1 MRNMLI
7 RKKSLKIQERLG
19 MRIGIAYGTSKT
31 PVLRSV
37 REALEAL
44 REVYN
49 SGFKTFLLPKDLFS
63 RVSSPSD
70 LYKEYYGD
78 LLSIKNLAK
87 KYNIELALHNPS
99 LPEDPLKLDSELKI
113 FSSVASVMDCR
124 MFIIRPTFYPRM
136 PHDQATKLVIYKV
149 NEIMSATR
157 SQARLGIETTG
168 RVNELGSLE
177 DVIDISRRTTGTEPI
192 LNWAHIHARGAGT
205 LRTEQDFRNIL
216 DKVRSSVGQNWLG
229 NAYFIFS
236 ASSYGPSGEIKQIPL
251 SESDLNLS
259 YLIKQIMSLGIK
271 GSLVF
276 DDPGREKAILN
287 ILTELG
293 DMVR

>member
-1 MRNMLI
+1 MLI

-19 MRIGIAYGTSKT
+19 MRIGIAYGTSKI
-31 PVLRSV
+31 PVVRSV
-37 REALEAL
+37 REALEVL
-44 REVYN
+44 REIYN
-49 SGFKTFLLPKDLFS
+49 SGFKAFLLPKDLFS
-63 RVSSPSD
+63 RVASPSD

-78 LLSIKNLAK
+78 LLNIKNIAK
-87 KYNIELALHNPS
+87 KYNIELALYNPS
-99 LPEDPLKLDSELKI
+99 LPEDNIKLDSELKI

-124 MFIIRPTFYPRM
+124 AFIICPTFYPRM
-136 PHDQATKLVIYKV
+136 SHEQATKLVIYKI

-157 SQARLGIETTG
+157 TQARLGVETTG
-168 RVNELGSLE
+168 KVNELGSLE
-177 DVIDISRRTTGTEPI
+177 DVIEISTRTTGTEPV
-192 LNWAHIHARGAGT
+192 LNWAHIHARGAGI

-216 DKVRSSVGQNWLG
+216 DKVRASVGQNWLG

-236 ASSYGPSGEIKQIPL
+236 GSSYGPSGEIKQIPL

-271 GSLVF
+271 GTLMF